1 MQIQVQFLQLC
12 SKTCHQNKLWA
23 EVSMQTQ
30 SLKFDLVLK
39 DVQDV
44 FLDFVHQV
52 QLEEGRNKID

>member
-1 MQIQVQFLQLC
+1 
-12 SKTCHQNKLWA
+12 
-23 EVSMQTQ
+23 MQTQ